1 MKNRLQQRMLELQR
15 RISDENI
22 DVALIDDADN
32 IYFLSSY
39 WGYLSME
46 FGRPTMIIV
55 PKSGSPAIITP
66 GLEAEMARAMTWIED
81 VREWTDGVGG
91 EWMSHLRDLLGRSPD
106 IKIGIERSK
115 THPLILE
122 YLISEFNEK
131 NLVDIS
137 DTLADMRMVKT
148 PEEIDIMRQAG
159 QVAVAMCE
167 GGVNA
172 ISEGVP
178 EYEVALAVIAAG
190 TRKAAQFLSD
200 NGVDRLFSPTIYNL
214 QIFQSGHEISM
225 VHRRS
230 TVRRMQYGDPVYM
243 CFCGIT
249 NFKQFKLGF
258 DREYFIGTF
267 TDEHAR
273 IYEISLKAQAAALE
287 MIKPGVTAE
296 EVHKAS
302 LEIYQEAGFG
312 ICYRTGRGIGYS
324 FLEKPEFKNG
334 DKTILQPGMT
344 FAVDG
349 GITIPGEFGARV
361 GDSIVVTENGFEY
374 LTPFPKELRIL

>member
-1 MKNRLQQRMLELQR
+1 MNDMLQQRVFDFQR

-22 DVALIDDADN
+22 DVALINDADN
-32 IYFLSSY
+32 IYYLSAY
-39 WGYLSME
+39 WGYLGME
-46 FGRPTMIIV
+46 FGRPTMVIV

-66 GLEAEMARAMTWIED
+66 SLEAEMARAMTWIED

-91 EWMSHLRDLLGRSPD
+91 EWISHLQDLIAGSAN

-122 YLISEFNEK
+122 YLTAEFNEK
-131 NLVDIS
+131 NIVDIS
-137 DTLADMRMVKT
+137 DILADMRMVKT

-178 EYEVALAVIAAG
+178 EYEVALAVISAG
-190 TRKAAQFLSD
+190 TRKAAKFLSD
-200 NGVDRLFSPTIYNL
+200 TGVDRLFSPTIYNL
-214 QIFQSGHEISM
+214 QIFQSGHDLSM

-230 TVRRMQYGDPVYM
+230 TVRRMRHGDPVYM
-243 CFCGIT
+243 CFCGIA

-258 DREYFIGTF
+258 DREYFIGTIS
-267 TDEHAR
+267 DEHAR
-273 IYEISLKAQAAALE
+273 IYEIALKAQAAALE
-287 MIKPGVTAE
+287 MIRPGVTAE
-296 EVHKAS
+296 EVHKSS
-302 LEIYQEAGFG
+302 LDVYQKAGFG

-324 FLEKPEFKNG
+324 FLEKPEFKDG

-361 GDSIVVTENGFEY
+361 GDSIVVTDNGFEY

>member
-1 MKNRLQQRMLELQR
+1 MNNRLQQRMLELQR

-32 IYFLSSY
+32 IYFLSAY
-39 WGYLSME
+39 WGYLNME

-66 GLEAEMARAMTWIED
+66 GLEAEMAHAMTWIED

-137 DTLADMRMVKT
+137 DILAGMRMVKT

-172 ISEGVP
+172 ISEGIP

-243 CFCGIT
+243 CFCGIA